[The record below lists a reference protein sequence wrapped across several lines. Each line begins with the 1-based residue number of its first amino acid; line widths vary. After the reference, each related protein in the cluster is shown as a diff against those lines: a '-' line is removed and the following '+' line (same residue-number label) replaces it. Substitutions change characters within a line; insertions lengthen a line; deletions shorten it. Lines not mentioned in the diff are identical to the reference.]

1 MQSETGWLVHTHA
14 VEWMKK
20 REWMEI
26 NMQQLHLGEVWC
38 QGASAFGIHFSIPE
52 HPGSVSAEKESESAG
67 TQKYQNGVQKSL
79 SGSD

>member
-1 MQSETGWLVHTHA
+1 MDE
-14 VEWMKK
+14 K

-38 QGASAFGIHFSIPE
+38 QGASAFGIHFGIPE